1 MVLASESKIVLY
13 GLQAAKL
20 LPRGI
25 LWTVRAGSVW
35 EGLLRGLGAEMGN
48 VDERVVDYLRESD
61 PRTSDELIPDWERV
75 LNIPGTC
82 GNLEETSVARR
93 FQIVSKLTAQGGQSI
108 SYFVSV
114 ALSLGFA
121 VTIEEFPMAETGVTV
136 CGDELN
142 GEDCRFVWTIHAPS
156 ATPFFF
162 RIGESGAGDPL
173 VASDV
178 TVLECTIQD
187 LRPAQSELFF
197 EYDLPPAAGSYAP
210 WETFTPTPSVVPL
223 AAPPVQMTT
232 G

>member
-1 MVLASESKIVLY
+1 MVLATDAKVVLY

-25 LWTVRAGSVW
+25 LWTVRTGSVW
-35 EGLLRGLGAEMGN
+35 EGLLRGLGAEMAN
-48 VDERVVDYLRESD
+48 ADERVVDFLRESD
-61 PRTSDELIPDWERV
+61 PRTSDEVLRDWERV
-75 LNIPGTC
+75 LDIPGAC
-82 GNLEETSVARR
+82 GNLEEATV
-93 FQIVSKLTAQGGQSI
+93 
-108 SYFVSV
+108 
-114 ALSLGFA
+114 
-121 VTIEEFPMAETGVTV
+121 EEFPMAEAGETV

-142 GEDCRFVWTIHAPS
+142 GQDCLFVWTIHAPA

-162 RIGESGAGDPL
+162 RAGESGAGDPL
-173 VASDV
+173 ASVDV

-223 AAPPVQMTT
+223 NAPAVQQVV

>member
-1 MVLASESKIVLY
+1 MALAGESKIVLY

-20 LPRGI
+20 LPRGV
-25 LWTVRAGSVW
+25 LWTVRAGSIW

-61 PRTSDELIPDWERV
+61 PRTSDELLPDWERV
-75 LNIPGTC
+75 LDIPGSC
-82 GNLEETSVARR
+82 GNLEETTIARR

-114 ALSLGFA
+114 ALSLGFE
-121 VTIEEFPMAETGVTV
+121 VTVEEFPMMEAGVSV

-173 VASDV
+173 VAVDV
-178 TVLECTIQD
+178 TVLECTLQD

-197 EYDLPPAAGSYAP
+197 DYDLPPTPGSYAP

-223 AAPPVQMTT
+223 TAPPVTLGT
-232 G
+232 